1 MRAVI
6 VHFRPS
12 GLRGGRQPVV
22 ETDANAKQVALSD
35 GSVNG
40 FGAPPPAP
48 EPPLVRVRLDVPVW
62 LILKVVA
69 VLVAL
74 FILQTL
80 TVVII
85 EIFVALLIAAAFDPV
100 VTWLQRH
107 HWPRSLSVAVLI
119 LAFLGLV
126 AGVSLIFVP
135 PLIQEFQQ
143 IARNLPDYVEE
154 GRRLLRH
161 YPTLYQRI
169 NDAASKGSADP
180 NMIAS
185 QALTLG
191 TGILTV
197 GTNIILTLTL
207 AAYLLIDG
215 ENIFNTLATFIPV
228 RFRVKV
234 RQTFPEVSRVVRGYV
249 VGQTITSTLVGV
261 YSWIV
266 LASLDVPQGLLL
278 ALLAAIADAIPI
290 FGPFIGTVPPVL
302 IALSISWPKA
312 AMVLVLYLIYQQ
324 IEAGYIIP
332 HVYGNRLRISSFAVL
347 VAILIGAQLL
357 GIVGAF
363 LALPIAAALPTVAK
377 IWRESAD
384 TPAPPPADHPP
395 EPATPEATEPG
406 PAVTP
411 VGY

>member
-1 MRAVI
+1 V
-6 VHFRPS
+6 
-12 GLRGGRQPVV
+12 G
-22 ETDANAKQVALSD
+22 ETDTSAKQVALSD
-35 GSVNG
+35 GSTNG
-40 FGAPPPAP
+40 LRTPPPAP
-48 EPPLVRVRLDVPVW
+48 EPPLIRVRLDVPVW

-85 EIFVALLIAAAFDPV
+85 EIFVALLIAAALDPV

-119 LAFLGLV
+119 LAFLGLI
-126 AGVSLIFVP
+126 AGAGIIFVP
-135 PLIQEFQQ
+135 PVVQEVQQ
-143 IARNLPDYVEE
+143 IAKNLPDYVEE
-154 GRRLLRH
+154 GRRILRH

-180 NMIAS
+180 NAIAS

-207 AAYLLIDG
+207 AAYLLVDG
-215 ENIFNTLATFIPV
+215 EQIFNTLSTFIPV
-228 RFRVKV
+228 RYRIKV
-234 RQTFPEVSRVVRGYV
+234 RQTFPEVSRVVRGYI

-302 IALSISWPKA
+302 IALTVSWPKA
-312 AMVLVLYLIYQQ
+312 AAVLVLYLIYQQ

-332 HVYGNRLRISSFAVL
+332 RVYGNRLRISSFAVL

-363 LALPIAAALPTVAK
+363 LALPIAAALPTIAK
-377 IWRESAD
+377 IWRESED
-384 TPAPPPADHPP
+384 GPVDPPTPAPPTVGLPDPE
-395 EPATPEATEPG
+395 EPA

-411 VGY
+411 AGY